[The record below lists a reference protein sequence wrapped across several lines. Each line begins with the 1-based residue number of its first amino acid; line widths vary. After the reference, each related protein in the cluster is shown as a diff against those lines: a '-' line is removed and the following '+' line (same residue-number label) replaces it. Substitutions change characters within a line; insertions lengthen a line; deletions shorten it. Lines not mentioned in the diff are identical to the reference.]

1 MAIDSSAA
9 AAPSS
14 SLFGLQ
20 VDALTREQA
29 VERCLEAVRTGSPL
43 EVGVVNAA
51 KVVRMRENPDLARSV
66 SGCGLI
72 LADGQSVVWA
82 SKLLGQPL
90 PERVAGIDLFE
101 DLLGA
106 AERHGM
112 SVYLL
117 GAKPEVIE
125 AAVANARTRWPELR
139 IAGYRD
145 GYFTDEQQG
154 EVADAIRE
162 SGAQLLFLGMTS
174 PKKEIFCA
182 EYGRRTGASLVHG
195 VGGSIDI
202 LSGLTRRAPA
212 AWQKIGMEWAYRT
225 VQEPGRMLP
234 RYLRTNTAFV
244 ALVAR
249 EWARGR
255 VGRRRAGSSA

>member
-1 MAIDSSAA
+1 MAVDSMPSSA
-9 AAPSS
+9 
-14 SLFGLQ
+14 LFGVE

-29 VERCLEAVRTGSPL
+29 VERCLHAVRTSTPL

-51 KVVRMRENPDLARSV
+51 KVVKMRENPDLARSV
-66 SGCGLI
+66 SNCGLI

-106 AERHGM
+106 AERNGM

-117 GAKPEVIE
+117 GAKQEVIE
-125 AAVANARTRWPELR
+125 AAVANARKRWPDLE
-139 IAGYRD
+139 IAGYRN
-145 GYFTDEQQG
+145 GYFTDSQQG

-202 LSGLTRRAPA
+202 MSGLTKRAPQL
-212 AWQKIGMEWAYRT
+212 WQKTGMEWAYRT

-234 RYLRTNTAFV
+234 RYLRTNTAFI
-244 ALVAR
+244 ALVAS
-249 EWARGR
+249 EWFRGLT
-255 VGRRRAGSSA
+255 RRRNRPA

>member
-1 MAIDSSAA
+1 MAAQPSTDTPPSSA
-9 AAPSS
+9 
-14 SLFGLQ
+14 LFGIR
-20 VDALTREQA
+20 VDAVTRQQA
-29 VERCLEAVRTGSPL
+29 VQRCLDAVPTATPL

-51 KVVRMRENPDLARSV
+51 KVVKMRQNPDLAKSV

-82 SKLLGQPL
+82 SRLLRQPL

-106 AERHGM
+106 AERNGM

-125 AAVANARTRWPELR
+125 AAVLNVRRRWPELR

-154 EVADAIRE
+154 DVADAIRQ

-182 EYGRRTGASLVHG
+182 RYGRRTGASLVHG

-202 LSGLTRRAPA
+202 MSGVTRRAPRV
-212 AWQKIGMEWAYRT
+212 WQRLGMEWAYRT

-234 RYLRTNTAFV
+234 RYLRTNTAFIV
-244 ALVAR
+244 LVAR
-249 EWARGR
+249 EWLRGLA
-255 VGRRRAGSSA
+255 GRRARAA

>member
-1 MAIDSSAA
+1 MGTDTR
-9 AAPSS
+9 PSRA
-14 SLFGLQ
+14 LFGIE

-29 VERCLEAVRTGSPL
+29 VERCLEAVRTSTPL

-51 KVVRMRENPDLARSV
+51 KVVKMRENPELARSV
-66 SGCGLI
+66 SNCGLI

-82 SKLLGQPL
+82 SRLLRQPL

-101 DLLGA
+101 DLLAA
-106 AERHGM
+106 AERSGM

-117 GAKPEVIE
+117 GARPEVIE
-125 AAVANARTRWPELR
+125 AAVASVRERWPDLK

-145 GYFTDEQQG
+145 GYFSDEQQG
-154 EVADAIRE
+154 EVADAIAA

-202 LSGLTRRAPA
+202 MSGITRRAPEL
-212 AWQKIGMEWAYRT
+212 WQKTGMEWAYRT

-234 RYLRTNTAFV
+234 RYLRTNTAFI
-244 ALVAR
+244 ALLAR
-249 EWARGR
+249 EWFRGLAGRQARTAR
-255 VGRRRAGSSA
+255 TAQ

>member
-1 MAIDSSAA
+1 MTEMTTLT
-9 AAPSS
+9 PSRA
-14 SLFGLQ
+14 LFGLD
-20 VDALTREQA
+20 VDAVTLEQA
-29 VERCLEAVRTGSPL
+29 VERCLNAVRTSTPL
-43 EVGVVNAA
+43 EVGVLNAA
-51 KVVRMRENPDLARSV
+51 KVVKMRENPELAKSV

-82 SKLLGQPL
+82 SRLLRQPL

-101 DLLGA
+101 NLLAA
-106 AERHGM
+106 AERNGM

-125 AAVANARTRWPELR
+125 QAVANARTRWPDLK
-139 IAGYRD
+139 IAGYRN

-182 EYGRRTGASLVHG
+182 EYGRRTGASVVHG

-202 LSGLTRRAPA
+202 MSGITRRAPE
-212 AWQKIGMEWAYRT
+212 AWQRIGMEWAYRT

-244 ALVAR
+244 GLVAK
-249 EWARGR
+249 EWFRGLSVQR
-255 VGRRRAGSSA
+255 TSTA